1 MLEKRQRPIQ
11 EINQNGKVKPGLDYT
26 GVTPLSSR
34 DLSLSHAMR
43 MLHDNYA
50 QNPPPGL

>member
-11 EINQNGKVKPGLDYT
+11 EINQNGKVKPGLDYA

-34 DLSLSHAMR
+34 DLSLNHPMR
-43 MLHDNYA
+43 LLHDNYA